1 MTAAL
6 APAPAAPTGAPT
18 TPAEAK
24 TVATING
31 KGYTSFDDA
40 VNAAKDNDI
49 IEVVEDTETAG
60 MNINKKLTIQGVTK
74 TTTKT
79 KDDGTVE
86 ETTVKPKLTFKKDGI
101 ALWGTDLTFKDMQVE
116 MEGVGSTPYTA
127 EWNWMTISASKNA
140 TLTLDN
146 TDMTMDGTGTADNT
160 HAILFR
166 FQQ

>member
-6 APAPAAPTGAPT
+6 AKAPAAPT
-18 TPAEAK
+18 TPMEED
-24 TVATING
+24 TVATITG
-31 KGYTSFDDA
+31 QDGTTTQYKSFDEA
-40 VNAAKDNDI
+40 VSKANDGDTI
-49 IEVVEDTETAG
+49 KVIKDTETAG
-60 MNINKKLTIQGVTK
+60 MNIDKKLTIQGVTK

-116 MEGVGSTPYTA
+116 MKGVGSTPYTA

-146 TDMTMDGTGTADNT
+146 TDMTMDGT
-160 HAILFR
+160 R
-166 FQQ
+166 YCR